1 MFYEKVLHSTW
12 SHLLELKMFYVDHDL
27 GTYVAKDYKKYLEK
41 NVKFSGMEIGQSK
54 EDFKRIRIFIP
65 KV

>member
-1 MFYEKVLHSTW
+1 
-12 SHLLELKMFYVDHDL
+12 MFYVDHDL

-65 KV
+65 KVW